1 MFVSAIWHKI
11 SVNAIT
17 RPKLSF
23 ILSYIVE
30 ILSLSFSFK
39 LSIKIYNAWYGTY
52 SFFFLGGG
60 VCNISALKLLIDVS
74 TKVA

>member
-23 ILSYIVE
+23 ILSSIVE

-39 LSIKIYNAWYGTY
+39 LSIKIYNAWYGIH
-52 SFFFLGGG
+52 FFLGGG

>member
-23 ILSYIVE
+23 ILSSIVE

-39 LSIKIYNAWYGTY
+39 LSIKIYNAWYGIH
-52 SFFFLGGG
+52 FFFWGG

>member
-23 ILSYIVE
+23 ILSSIVE

-39 LSIKIYNAWYGTY
+39 LSIKIYNAWYGIH
-52 SFFFLGGG
+52 FFWGGGG
-60 VCNISALKLLIDVS
+60 VFNISALKLLIDVS

>member
-23 ILSYIVE
+23 ILSSIVE

-39 LSIKIYNAWYGTY
+39 LSIKICNAWYGIH
-52 SFFFLGGG
+52 FFFWGGG
-60 VCNISALKLLIDVS
+60 ESVIYPH
-74 TKVA
+74 

>member
-23 ILSYIVE
+23 ILSSIVE

-60 VCNISALKLLIDVS
+60 ESVIYPH
-74 TKVA
+74 